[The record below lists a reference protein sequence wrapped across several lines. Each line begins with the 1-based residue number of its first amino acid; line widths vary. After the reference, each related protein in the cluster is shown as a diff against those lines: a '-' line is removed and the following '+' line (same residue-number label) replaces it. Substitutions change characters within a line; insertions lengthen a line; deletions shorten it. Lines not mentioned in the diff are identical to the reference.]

1 MFNFGRQYMRNM
13 WLSACVCVYW
23 VYIEGFLRL
32 TCRSLYLYVST
43 SQNQRFPFFFI
54 SFNSCCYF
62 FFFLF
67 GNQQGYA
74 FFGWLRSG
82 RWHQAQVGKHPLPT
96 SVSNLTGNLELPKRM
111 INHLFRI
118 ILTFFFF
125 YYYLFFCHL
134 IFTRLGMPSA
144 EHRLAFSNLL
154 PFICCNKARL
164 CQNCTIMIINI
175 LVTICS
181 ARVYS

>member
-125 YYYLFFCHL
+125 
-134 IFTRLGMPSA
+134 FTIICFSVISYSPDWACLLLSIDLPSLTSSLSYA
-144 EHRLAFSNLL
+144 VIR
-154 PFICCNKARL
+154 PGYVRTAR
-164 CQNCTIMIINI
+164 
-175 LVTICS
+175 
-181 ARVYS
+181 

>member
-43 SQNQRFPFFFI
+43 SQNQRFPFFI

-62 FFFLF
+62 FFYLETNKAMHFLD
-67 GNQQGYA
+67 
-74 FFGWLRSG
+74 GWGSG

-111 INHLFRI
+111 INHFFRI
-118 ILTFFFF
+118 ILTFFF
-125 YYYLFFCHL
+125 
-134 IFTRLGMPSA
+134 
-144 EHRLAFSNLL
+144 
-154 PFICCNKARL
+154 
-164 CQNCTIMIINI
+164 CTI
-175 LVTICS
+175 ICFS
-181 ARVYS
+181 VISYAPDWACLLLSIDLPSLTFPLSYAVIRPGYVRTAR